1 MLLRNAFKGASEI
14 AKKTLIDGKALK
26 SECVL
31 VKKRGITVILSVFV
45 PLGVMLLADLAIG
58 DSQLFLLINH
68 NAADPVLDFACTYI
82 SPVLFSVFYV
92 TTLVALYLSDDSMS
106 TATGILSIV
115 NGMLSYVL
123 GTIAKQLI
131 MNPRPEEMVD
141 ARTIGFWNASTFSLP
156 STLTMLAFGL
166 ALPILLEK
174 HRAGIILV
182 ALSYFIGFSVIYTGF
197 HFPIDVIAGVTFS
210 AAVTFCTNWLK
221 KPLSNYIQ
229 KHRHKTV

>member
-1 MLLRNAFKGASEI
+1 VKPS
-14 AKKTLIDGKALK
+14 K
-26 SECVL
+26 SEFVL
-31 VKKRGITVILSVFV
+31 VEKRGITMMLGVFA
-45 PLGVMLLADLAIG
+45 PLVVMLLADLVIG

-68 NAADPVLDFACTYI
+68 DAADPVLDFACVYI

-92 TTLVALYLSDDSMS
+92 TTLVALYLSVDSLS
-106 TATGILSIV
+106 TATGTLSIV
-115 NGMLSYVL
+115 NGVLSYGL
-123 GTIAKQLI
+123 GTLAKQLI
-131 MNPRPEEMVD
+131 MNPRPEATVT

-197 HFPIDVIAGVTFS
+197 HFPIDVVAGVAFS
-210 AAVTFCTNWLK
+210 AAVTFCTNLLK
-221 KPLSNYIQ
+221 KPLNNYIQ
-229 KHRHKTV
+229 RHRHKTV

>member
-1 MLLRNAFKGASEI
+1 
-14 AKKTLIDGKALK
+14 LIDGKALK
-26 SECVL
+26 SEVVL
-31 VKKRGITVILSVFV
+31 VKKRDITVILGVFV
-45 PLGVMLLADLAIG
+45 PLGVMVLADLVIG

-68 NAADPVLDFACTYI
+68 DAADPVLDFACIYV

-92 TTLVALYLSDDSMS
+92 TTFVALYLFGDSMS
-106 TATGILSIV
+106 ATTGILSVV
-115 NGMLSYVL
+115 NGVLSYVL
-123 GTIAKQLI
+123 GTIAKQFI
-131 MNPRPEEMVD
+131 MNPRPEDTVG

-197 HFPIDVIAGVTFS
+197 HFPIDVIAGVAFS
-210 AAVTFCTNWLK
+210 AAVTFCTNLLK
-221 KPLSNYIQ
+221 KPLNNYIQ
-229 KHRHKTV
+229 RHKHKTV